1 MDGPFSL
8 TVNSNARLFEVKKRK
23 WKQCMPVFFLCL
35 INFFFLSEKVESI
48 LSHSFHISYSHMEII
63 LLKQCY
69 STCFS
74 CIQSKYQFP
83 VLCIFFFLNRTVRDP
98 SYELYSFCY
107 SQKAWQVF
115 FSETLCTLLGLLL
128 FFFFSKGDRE
138 E

>member
-8 TVNSNARLFEVKKRK
+8 TVNSNISLFEVKKCI
-23 WKQCMPVFFLCL
+23 WKQCMTVFFLLL
-35 INFFFLSEKVESI
+35 ISFSFLSEKVESI
-48 LSHSFHISYSHMEII
+48 LSHSFHISYCHMEII

-83 VLCIFFFLNRTVRDP
+83 VLCIFSNRTGKDP
-98 SYELYSFCY
+98 NYELYSFCY

-115 FSETLCTLLGLLL
+115 FSETLYTLLGLSL
-128 FFFFSKGDRE
+128 FFFFLNKGDRE